1 MELTPERQFLAEQV
15 AAEFVHGM
23 FPSFRMPAFVACPN
37 DCCAQAV
44 LSAITLAAGRNGVA
58 TEVID
63 LRPAPAELLDG
74 VTQRLCGFY
83 GRSEG
88 EEAPPRRVLALDGF
102 DLLEG
107 PENDAPTYPFR
118 SEFQFDEDYLWL
130 FLGRDWRRLRRMFGS
145 YRLPLYHAAS
155 DITPVPWKT

>member
-1 MELTPERQFLAEQV
+1 MELTPERQLLAEQV

-23 FPSFRMPAFVACPN
+23 FPSFRMPAFVACP
-37 DCCAQAV
+37 DDTCAQAV

-63 LRPAPAELLDG
+63 LRPAPAARLDG

-88 EEAPPRRVLALDGF
+88 EEAPPRRVLALEGF